1 MLKLFI
7 PFVLCEAD
15 AAVGGGVVDAMIG
28 LRLS

>member
-7 PFVLCEAD
+7 PFVCGAD